1 MNSEADLS
9 AVDNRFELFG
19 DKAIFALEVR
29 LLANPT
35 DAAIPAESAGSW
47 GAWRLWV
54 ANINLCNVQFETRT
68 GLTEV
73 SEVRWFLAPLFRW
86 IVTNWTPLLHETHL
100 PPGGRW
106 GDRRP
111 RWSRLAYLAVLE
123 STGDDI
129 ERFDPWQ
136 NWATRH
142 AVRAAAEGGI
152 VPDVFLQRIGD
163 DIELSWGD
171 RIQPG
176 AESATFLVE
185 DGVARASVDAV
196 ATTFGSAI
204 QWFLEEDQVKHST
217 WAKVIIDQWKSVIN
231 NPIGM
236 KALNWYLDST
246 PEPGPL
252 TASLTLALEHFR
264 RPVPIPEGYW
274 WGRLAPEVAMFG
286 DLSPEISDH
295 AAVNLLAE
303 YFDAQT
309 TDIEAAELAR
319 FVVDEPAWVT
329 MSPWDNGYALALD
342 VLDEADPDAEASATH
357 IEEMLKILKVTVR
370 DVALGAEGPRG
381 VALAGKGLR
390 PTILVNKESPA
401 NERGGRRFSLAHELC
416 HILFDQD
423 RARPLTHSSTP
434 WASPSVEQ
442 RANAFAAMLLMPPN
456 RARRPAASG
465 LPQLKHGIELLAGRL
480 NVSRV
485 ALKHHLAN
493 LGEIT
498 PHERDFLLGNSW
510 PLFG

>member
-217 WAKVIIDQWKSVIN
+217 WAKVIN
-231 NPIGM
+231 
-236 KALNWYLDST
+236 
-246 PEPGPL
+246 
-252 TASLTLALEHFR
+252 
-264 RPVPIPEGYW
+264 
-274 WGRLAPEVAMFG
+274 
-286 DLSPEISDH
+286 
-295 AAVNLLAE
+295 
-303 YFDAQT
+303 
-309 TDIEAAELAR
+309 
-319 FVVDEPAWVT
+319 
-329 MSPWDNGYALALD
+329 
-342 VLDEADPDAEASATH
+342 
-357 IEEMLKILKVTVR
+357 
-370 DVALGAEGPRG
+370 
-381 VALAGKGLR
+381 
-390 PTILVNKESPA
+390 
-401 NERGGRRFSLAHELC
+401 GRRLLSTNG
-416 HILFDQD
+416 
-423 RARPLTHSSTP
+423 RA
-434 WASPSVEQ
+434 
-442 RANAFAAMLLMPPN
+442 
-456 RARRPAASG
+456 
-465 LPQLKHGIELLAGRL
+465 
-480 NVSRV
+480 
-485 ALKHHLAN
+485 
-493 LGEIT
+493 
-498 PHERDFLLGNSW
+498 
-510 PLFG
+510 